1 MTHATSLV
9 RDEARIWGCEAD
21 LVLFDIEGAGHGFV
35 HHECERDGW
44 DYCYANEV
52 FDLLTEAERFFAEH
66 PLPE

>member
-1 MTHATSLV
+1 M
-9 RDEARIWGCEAD
+9 
-21 LVLFDIEGAGHGFV
+21 LFDIEGAGHGFV